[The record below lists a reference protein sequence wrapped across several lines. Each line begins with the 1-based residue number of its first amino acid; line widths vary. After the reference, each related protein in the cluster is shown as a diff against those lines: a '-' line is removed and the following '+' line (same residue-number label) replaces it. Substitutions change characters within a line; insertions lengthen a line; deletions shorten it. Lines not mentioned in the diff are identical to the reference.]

1 LTIVEKVQDASPENT
16 QASAA
21 TPIKRR
27 GSRRPRLS
35 QDEKREI
42 ARLYADTSTST
53 SEICARLRRCS
64 THCSRHRRVERLR
77 SLGSSGLPDRNHSRV
92 KRSDGARTAAR
103 SGPCEGFRSSEAL
116 RMSTCDVTCV
126 EPSLLGSATR
136 PTLRNAQLR
145 SAAPNGT
152 VSSAASPS
160 PVLAHGLA
168 ARTRESTRPRSVAS
182 PLVAGLRTASCC
194 QRQSPPVAKITCG
207 AALRMRTTAGKLTMT
222 RVRMRDLRRE
232 FIEGSLCLLG
242 VDGLPTTRIAL
253 ARQNLCALLHSS
265 PVNPVTADCSESL
278 NSRTLQRQAR
288 LLLQRLQRA
297 ISRRSRKLGSRN
309 ASGRWRSHSGQPP
322 RPGHVRS
329 GLQVQQRVRNW

>member
-1 LTIVEKVQDASPENT
+1 
-16 QASAA
+16 
-21 TPIKRR
+21 
-27 GSRRPRLS
+27 
-35 QDEKREI
+35 
-42 ARLYADTSTST
+42 
-53 SEICARLRRCS
+53 
-64 THCSRHRRVERLR
+64 
-77 SLGSSGLPDRNHSRV
+77 
-92 KRSDGARTAAR
+92 
-103 SGPCEGFRSSEAL
+103 
-116 RMSTCDVTCV
+116 MSTCDVTCV

-253 ARQNLCALLHSS
+253 ARQNLCALLQRQDRLRNARLETVSTVGNESTGRRLVCCSS
-265 PVNPVTADCSESL
+265 ACSGLFRDAPVNWAVEMPADDGEAIADSLLDPVMFDLA
-278 NSRTLQRQAR
+278 SRSSNGCET
-288 LLLQRLQRA
+288 
-297 ISRRSRKLGSRN
+297 GD
-309 ASGRWRSHSGQPP
+309 SGIERCHLAQE
-322 RPGHVRS
+322 
-329 GLQVQQRVRNW
+329 